1 LEYFHSSAIL
11 AGMTIT
17 RILLFSCLSLAF
29 AATRLP
35 AQDMPL
41 AQLLIEGEDWK
52 VLADNLAF
60 ADGPTADDNGNFYF
74 CDMRATPPV
83 IWKVAGDGSR
93 SKLIEGTPASGL
105 KIGPDGRL
113 YACVGKDKQLVVFDL
128 PGGKKTVLAEDVQP
142 NDLVVS
148 HKGHIYF
155 TETGK
160 RQVTFVHAKTGEKKA
175 AYTAAAPAPA
185 APADGKKK
193 AAPAAYDPAII
204 NAPNGIALSPDGG
217 TLAVSDMR
225 GKHVW
230 AFRVEADG
238 SLTGGAPY
246 MPMRLQVDTEAKS
259 ADGRTPVYKTASGG
273 DGMTSDT
280 QGRYFVSSYLGVQVF
295 DPTGRLSGVLPS
307 PSTKQMTSVGFSGP
321 NREYLTVTC
330 GDTVFR
336 RKVQAQGALYFKP

>member
-1 LEYFHSSAIL
+1 
-11 AGMTIT
+11 MIT
-17 RILLFSCLSLAF
+17 RTLLLGCLSLAF

-35 AQDMPL
+35 AQDMAL
-41 AQLLIEGEDWK
+41 SQLLIEGEDWK
-52 VLADNLAF
+52 VLADGLGF
-60 ADGPTADDNGNFYF
+60 ADGPCADDKGNFYF
-74 CDMRATPPV
+74 CDMRSTPPV
-83 IWKVAGDGSR
+83 IWKVAGDGTKTR
-93 SKLIEGTPASGL
+93 LIEGTSASGL

-160 RQVTFVHAKTGEKKA
+160 RQVTFVNAKTGEKKA
-175 AYTAAAPAPA
+175 AYAAPVPAPA
-185 APADGKKK
+185 ATDGKKK
-193 AAPAAYDPAII
+193 AAPPAYNPAII

-217 TLAVSDMR
+217 TLAVSDVR
-225 GKHVW
+225 GMHTW
-230 AFRVEADG
+230 TFHIEADG

-246 MPMRLQVDTEAKS
+246 MPMRTQVDTEAKS

-273 DGMTSDT
+273 DGMTTDT

-295 DPTGRLSGVLPS
+295 DPTGRLSGVVPN

-330 GDTVFR
+330 GDTIFQ
-336 RKVQAQGALYFKP
+336 RKVLAQGALYFLPPAASAAAPKKR